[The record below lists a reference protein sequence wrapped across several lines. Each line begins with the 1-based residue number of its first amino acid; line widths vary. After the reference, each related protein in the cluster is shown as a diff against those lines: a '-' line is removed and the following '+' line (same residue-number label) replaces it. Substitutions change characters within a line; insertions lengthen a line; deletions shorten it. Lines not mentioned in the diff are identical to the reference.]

1 MKMRE
6 TLMEPTSAE
15 VIARRW
21 KWLLAVGILSVIGG
35 TFAII
40 VPLAASISAT
50 ILVGWAMLF
59 GAAAQLLAAIQE
71 HATSDRIIH
80 GLFALLYAAAGFYL
94 LLFPVSGT
102 ITLTVVLVAFFF
114 AAGVIRLFL
123 AAQAWNEEGALWLAA
138 SGAIAIVLGIL
149 ILVDFPSSAAWAL
162 GLIVGIELLLAGW
175 QLIALAL
182 AARSA
187 VSDRTPGVAADRTH
201 RPATG
206 TGF

>member
-1 MKMRE
+1 
-6 TLMEPTSAE
+6 
-15 VIARRW
+15 
-21 KWLLAVGILSVIGG
+21 
-35 TFAII
+35 
-40 VPLAASISAT
+40 
-50 ILVGWAMLF
+50 
-59 GAAAQLLAAIQE
+59 
-71 HATSDRIIH
+71 
-80 GLFALLYAAAGFYL
+80 
-94 LLFPVSGT
+94 
-102 ITLTVVLVAFFF
+102 
-114 AAGVIRLFL
+114 L